1 MSLPSSYSKSTL
13 RKKKTESVFYKL
25 KVYNLRV
32 NILDIEM
39 VWMFVPPSPQVHAEI
54 RMPDGR
60 VLGSEAFGRSL
71 SHELEPSW
79 MGLLPYKKTSRES
92 PSPFHHVKTQQEVAA
107 MNQEEG
113 PHQKATMLA
122 PSEL

>member
-39 VWMFVPPSPQVHAEI
+39 V
-54 RMPDGR
+54 
-60 VLGSEAFGRSL
+60 
-71 SHELEPSW
+71 
-79 MGLLPYKKTSRES
+79 
-92 PSPFHHVKTQQEVAA
+92 
-107 MNQEEG
+107 
-113 PHQKATMLA
+113 
-122 PSEL
+122 